1 MNYNHAFHAGNFAD
15 VFKHAVLIRIL
26 LYLQRKPTPFRV
38 IDTHAGGGRYDL
50 GGVEAGRTREWHGG
64 IDRLDP
70 ATMGAEAR
78 ALLEPY
84 LALVEPAR
92 HGAPYP
98 GSPAI
103 ALALTRPFDR
113 MIFCELHPH
122 ALDTLRA
129 CVGRDK
135 RAKVIALDGYT
146 GLKAFIPPVER
157 RGLALIDP
165 PFEAED
171 EFERLTEA
179 ILAAHRKW
187 REGIILAWHPIKD
200 RRGMERMVARLAA
213 GGVDDLLRLELHV
226 DAPRPDGRL
235 VASGLIVVNPPFTL
249 HAEMECLLPELARQL
264 GPGHGSS
271 RVVRPIVRDRSGA
284 TATPFIQN

>member
-1 MNYNHAFHAGNFAD
+1 MNYSHAFHAGNFAD

-26 LYLQRKPTPFRV
+26 LYLQRKPAPFRV
-38 IDTHAGGGRYDL
+38 IDTHAGSGRYDL
-50 GGVEAGRTREWHGG
+50 GGAEAGRTHEWHDG
-64 IDRLDP
+64 IGRLDR
-70 ATMGAEAR
+70 AAMGAEAC
-78 ALLEPY
+78 ALLDPF
-84 LALVEPAR
+84 LALVEPAK

-113 MIFCELHPH
+113 MIFCELHPR
-122 ALDTLRA
+122 ALDALRA

-146 GLKAFIPPVER
+146 GLRAFMPPVER

-165 PFEAED
+165 PFEAEN
-171 EFERLTEA
+171 EFERLTAA

-200 RRGMERMVARLAA
+200 RRGIEHMVAQLAA
-213 GGVDDLLRLELHV
+213 GGVDDLLRLELHI
-226 DAPRPDGRL
+226 DSPRADGRL

-249 HAEMECLLPELARQL
+249 HAEMDCLLPELARQL
-264 GPGHGSS
+264 GRGRGAS
-271 RVVRPIVRDRSGA
+271 RVIRPAARD
-284 TATPFIQN
+284 